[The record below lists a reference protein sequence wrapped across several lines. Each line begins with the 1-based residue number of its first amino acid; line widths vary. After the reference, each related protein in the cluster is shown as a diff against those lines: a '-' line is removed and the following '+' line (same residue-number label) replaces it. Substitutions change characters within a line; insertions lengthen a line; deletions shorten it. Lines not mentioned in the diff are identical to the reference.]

1 MVAAAGRSNA
11 RRVTR
16 PQRLPLGE
24 AGRVKLASPFMPQ
37 PLSDAVVATLKTDA
51 YAALAAIMVIS
62 NAHPELLGWAQ
73 RALSSGDT
81 AGIPAELDKNVSE
94 TNRADH
100 EAAGNYEPKPNGC
113 RRDKPRREGAKLD
126 VAAYQA
132 RRRGRRDADDERLI
146 ETIRLAPGASIRE
159 WGSAIGK
166 CRTATVQALH
176 RLRDAGLIEN
186 DDGNWALVEPQPASA
201 VAPRWIE
208 PLSGARVA
216 RHAADGRVRGE
227 LTMAPPSA

>member
-1 MVAAAGRSNA
+1 
-11 RRVTR
+11 
-16 PQRLPLGE
+16 
-24 AGRVKLASPFMPQ
+24 MPQ

-51 YAALAAIMVIS
+51 CAALAAIMVIS
-62 NAHPELLGWAQ
+62 NAHGELLAWAQ
-73 RALSSGDT
+73 RSLGPGDT
-81 AGIPAELDKNVSE
+81 SENSEGPRKNGNGTNGRQDGGSE
-94 TNRADH
+94 TS
-100 EAAGNYEPKPNGC
+100 EPKPNGS
-113 RRDKPRREGAKLD
+113 RPGKPRRKTAKLD

-146 ETIRLAPGASIRE
+146 ETIRLAPEASIRE
-159 WGSAIGK
+159 WGAAIGK

-186 DDGNWALVEPQPASA
+186 DDGNWALVEPQPATA
-201 VAPRWIE
+201 AAPRWIE

-227 LTMAPPSA
+227 LTTAPSPA